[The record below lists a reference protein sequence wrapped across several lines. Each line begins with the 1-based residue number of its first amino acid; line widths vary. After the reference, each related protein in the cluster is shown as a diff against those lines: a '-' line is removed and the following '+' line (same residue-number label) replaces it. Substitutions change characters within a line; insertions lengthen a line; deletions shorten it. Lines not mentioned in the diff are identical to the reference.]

1 MSILIELRL
10 CCYPTNSRSN
20 KNEERNIQFVNG
32 LQKFFSYL
40 PILNKH
46 NTTICVTDNTL
57 ADDMSLPKIILD
69 VIPQNVKIITCLNNN
84 FGSINKGAGDIE
96 QWAYNEDF
104 IKQFDWFI
112 HFEPRQI
119 LLSFQFIESFLN
131 NPRNLFTI
139 NSNIKHFNTGMFC
152 IKSKLLL
159 EYIHSVDLQQM
170 TSQFISIEDNIY
182 NFFITNNIEYD
193 ALEKMDVIYF
203 PTNLPPEI
211 W

>member
-1 MSILIELRL
+1 
-10 CCYPTNSRSN
+10 
-20 KNEERNIQFVNG
+20 
-32 LQKFFSYL
+32 
-40 PILNKH
+40 
-46 NTTICVTDNTL
+46 
-57 ADDMSLPKIILD
+57 MSLPKIILD